1 MPARFRPIRQMLPSD
16 LENIVH
22 SYVDK
27 FNAWESLPDPKAI
40 KRLVHSS
47 DGDLIARLCGALGM
61 PQNMYWEILT
71 RFEGNRTWLMSIP
84 VTVEMFKK
92 LDKVLARAVAHCW
105 QTHAIFW
112 LFIQNPQ
119 NIYYGCY
126 TAIFEGSLLYQL
138 LSIVTNEDFLE
149 SDPTEST
156 TVYLG
161 TDGTRQQVAVF
172 HLV

>member
-1 MPARFRPIRQMLPSD
+1 MLPSD
-16 LENIVH
+16 LETIVH

-47 DGDLIARLCGALGM
+47 DGDFILRLCAALQM
-61 PQNMYWEILT
+61 PENMYCAIQT
-71 RFEGNRTWLMSIP
+71 RFEKNQTWLMRIP
-84 VTVEMFKK
+84 VTAAMFTK
-92 LDKVLARAVAHCW
+92 LDKLLARAVAHCW

-138 LSIVTNEDFLE
+138 LTIVTNEDVLQ
-149 SDPTEST
+149 SDVTEST

-161 TDGTRQQVAVF
+161 TDGTMQQVAIF